1 MNKAHL
7 KGKLHYQYFIYRQ
20 NSILVWQQFQETVGI
35 SPHSCILSFADFAVK

>member
-7 KGKLHYQYFIYRQ
+7 KGKLHYFIYRQ

-35 SPHSCILSFADFAVK
+35 SPHSSILSFADFAVK